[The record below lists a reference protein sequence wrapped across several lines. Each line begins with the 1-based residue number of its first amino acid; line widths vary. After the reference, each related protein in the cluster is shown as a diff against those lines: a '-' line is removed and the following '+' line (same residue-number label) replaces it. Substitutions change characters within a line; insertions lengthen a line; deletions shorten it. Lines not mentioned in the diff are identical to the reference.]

1 MEIVSFQSG
10 QVSPGIKYYTV
21 DTEADKNN
29 LPVGEMGNRCYVI
42 ESKKWY
48 ILNSNGEWVPFAAE
62 GGAVD
67 TDAILSA
74 VENMTDAQRS
84 QFISNLGFGTVF
96 TFMGSVASRS
106 DLPNSNNKVG
116 YVYYVELDSSEYVW
130 VVNQSQ
136 PNGYWEELGETFD
149 VTVDSELSNTSKNP
163 VQNKT
168 IALALNE
175 LHGSMDDMAEMLDS
189 MIMLRTELTV
199 DTTQDAWSGANWD
212 ELIAAAKNGRA
223 VSLGVDGAD
232 AQTVL
237 LHYDELANSAE
248 IKIIETEPKIYY
260 YSTLAGAVSDSN
272 AGTVGTNADASQGT
286 AVVSLYVDDNGLPNI
301 VLLQN
306 TSITSGLSFE
316 RNAVLDLNGHKI
328 TAELGNPE
336 SHAYA
341 VLVNSGY
348 SLRIKGQTLGS
359 AIESNTGSGSAVTLL
374 YNNVGSYLEVLGGEY
389 TVNAAETTIGVCV
402 RNYGNV
408 LLKDMTIN
416 ATAQKVGGITSGSG
430 SVSLRQNNNIQNVTV
445 NVVGLSDSTRAIDI
459 QNAESTLISNCH
471 LYANSDTESG
481 RIYGIYL
488 DNTSKPTIIQ
498 NSEIVADSNYHYAD
512 GSYTVLSMGIITGTT
527 CSYLLLQNCTVK
539 GCHAS
544 AELHCS
550 TDIDGGYYSSAGH
563 GVYFSGS
570 YTAHRVKGAEM
581 DDLYVG
587 THTNTNQNHVGA
599 YIGGGSGA
607 TGISVYADNTN
618 ISGSN
623 YSWVLRN
630 SSGESDNALY
640 ISNSNI
646 NNKTIRID
654 DTTTLRLYLGEGNS
668 FDANDTTRPA
678 NVVETGADYTFSPT
692 VTTISYIGHPVTGS
706 LTERDP
712 GSVAIREIS
721 LKSSGGAVVTD
732 YALVQSAA
740 VSAAISTAVAGKANT
755 ADLATVAT
763 SGSYNDL
770 SNKPTIPTVPTDEIS
785 ANTAARHT
793 HSNKSLLDT
802 YAQTEVNLAD
812 AVSKK
817 HTHSNKTVLDGIT
830 AAKLLPTVT
839 TSDND
844 KFLRVVSG
852 TWAAATVPSAET
864 ASF

>member
-1 MEIVSFQSG
+1 MNSLLEALIAAKLSG
-10 QVSPGIKYYTV
+10 S
-21 DTEADKNN
+21 
-29 LPVGEMGNRCYVI
+29 
-42 ESKKWY
+42 S
-48 ILNSNGEWVPFAAE
+48 S
-62 GGAVD
+62 GG
-67 TDAILSA
+67 
-74 VENMTDAQRS
+74 
-84 QFISNLGFGTVF
+84 
-96 TFMGSVASRS
+96 GS
-106 DLPNSNNKVG
+106 
-116 YVYYVELDSSEYVW
+116 
-130 VVNQSQ
+130 
-136 PNGYWEELGETFD
+136 
-149 VTVDSELSNTSKNP
+149 VTVDAELSTSSENP

-199 DTTQDAWSGANWD
+199 DTTQDAWSGADWD
-212 ELIAAAKNGRA
+212 ELVAAAKNGRA
-223 VSLGVDGAD
+223 VSLGVDSAD

-237 LHYDELANSAE
+237 LHYDEQADSAE
-248 IKIIETEPKIYY
+248 TKIIETEPKIYY

-341 VLVNSGY
+341 VLVDRGY

-359 AIESNTGSGSAVTLL
+359 AIEANTGSGPAVTLL
-374 YNNVGSYLEVLGGEY
+374 YNHVGSYLEVLGGEY
-389 TVNAAETTIGVCV
+389 TVNAAETTIGACV

-416 ATAQKVGGITSGSG
+416 ATAQKVSGITSGSG
-430 SVSLRQNNNIQNVTV
+430 SVSLRQNNNIQNVAV

-459 QNAESTLISNCH
+459 QNAESTFISNCH
-471 LYANSDTESG
+471 LYANSNTESG
-481 RIYGIYL
+481 RIYGIYI
-488 DNTSKPTIIQ
+488 DNTSEPTIIQ
-498 NSEIVADSNYHYAD
+498 NSEIVADSNYHFAD
-512 GSYTVLSMGIITGTT
+512 GSYTVLSTGIAAGTM

-563 GVYFSGS
+563 GVYFSGAA
-570 YTAHRVKGAEM
+570 TVHRVKGAEM

-599 YIGGGSGA
+599 YIGGSSGD
-607 TGISVYADNTN
+607 TGISVYADDTN
-618 ISGSN
+618 VSGSN

-646 NNKTIRID
+646 NNKTVRID
-654 DTTTLRLYLGEGNS
+654 DDTTLRLYLGEGNS

-678 NVVETGADYTFSPT
+678 NVAETGADYTFTPT
-692 VTTISYIGHPVTGS
+692 TTEISYSGQPVTGS

-712 GSVAIREIS
+712 GSVMIREIS
-721 LKSSGGAVVTD
+721 LESSGGAVVTD
-732 YALVQSAA
+732 YALVQTDELSSYDLRPIVVTVSGATPTITPANNTIYNCGEVTSLTISNPPATGAYSIVFTSGATPTDLSVDPAIKMPDGFSVEANRLYEINVLANRAVVGSWA
-740 VSAAISTAVAGKANT
+740 VSA
-755 ADLATVAT
+755 
-763 SGSYNDL
+763 
-770 SNKPTIPTVPTDEIS
+770 
-785 ANTAARHT
+785 
-793 HSNKSLLDT
+793 
-802 YAQTEVNLAD
+802 
-812 AVSKK
+812 
-817 HTHSNKTVLDGIT
+817 
-830 AAKLLPTVT
+830 
-839 TSDND
+839 
-844 KFLRVVSG
+844 
-852 TWAAATVPSAET
+852 
-864 ASF
+864 

>member
-1 MEIVSFQSG
+1 MAERKS
-10 QVSPGIKYYTV
+10 
-21 DTEADKNN
+21 DLA
-29 LPVGEMGNRCYVI
+29 
-42 ESKKWY
+42 
-48 ILNSNGEWVPFAAE
+48 FAAFFGSGKS
-62 GGAVD
+62 GGGGGGV
-67 TDAILSA
+67 
-74 VENMTDAQRS
+74 
-84 QFISNLGFGTVF
+84 
-96 TFMGSVASRS
+96 SV
-106 DLPNSNNKVG
+106 
-116 YVYYVELDSSEYVW
+116 
-130 VVNQSQ
+130 
-136 PNGYWEELGETFD
+136 
-149 VTVDSELSNTSKNP
+149 
-163 VQNKT
+163 
-168 IALALNE
+168 
-175 LHGSMDDMAEMLDS
+175 
-189 MIMLRTELTV
+189 TV
-199 DTTQDAWSGANWD
+199 DTTQDVWSGANWD

-260 YSTLAGAVSDSN
+260 YSTIAGAVSDSN
-272 AGTVGTNADASQGT
+272 AGTVGTNADASQDT

-341 VLVNSGY
+341 VLVNRGY
-348 SLRIKGQTLGS
+348 SLRIKGQTPGS
-359 AIESNTGSGSAVTLL
+359 AIESNTGSGPAVTLL
-374 YNNVGSYLEVLGGEY
+374 YNHIGSYLEVLGGEY
-389 TVNAAETTIGVCV
+389 AVNAAETTIGACV

-416 ATAQKVGGITSGSG
+416 ATAQKVSGITSGSG
-430 SVSLRQNNNIQNVTV
+430 SLSLRQNNNIQNVTV
-445 NVVGLSDSTRAIDI
+445 NVVGLSDFTSAIDI

-488 DNTSKPTIIQ
+488 DNTSEPTIIQ

-512 GSYTVLSMGIITGTT
+512 GSYTVLSTGINAGTT

-550 TDIDGGYYSSAGH
+550 TDIVGGSYSSAGH

-570 YTAHRVKGAEM
+570 NTTHRVKGAEM

-599 YIGGGSGA
+599 YIGGNS
-607 TGISVYADNTN
+607 GISVYADNTN
-618 ISGSN
+618 VSGSN

-630 SSGESDNALY
+630 SSGKSDNALY

-692 VTTISYIGHPVTGS
+692 VTTISYIGQPVTGS

-712 GSVAIREIS
+712 GSVMIREIS

-732 YALVQSAA
+732 YALVQTDELSSYDLRPVVVT
-740 VSAAISTAVAGKANT
+740 VSG
-755 ADLATVAT
+755 AT
-763 SGSYNDL
+763 
-770 SNKPTIPTVPTDEIS
+770 PTITPANNTIYNCGEVASLTISNPPATGKYSIVFFSGATPTTTVGIENFAAE
-785 ANTAARHT
+785 ANKRYKITVEGNYA
-793 HSNKSLLDT
+793 T
-802 YAQTEVNLAD
+802 YDSWPYTP
-812 AVSKK
+812 
-817 HTHSNKTVLDGIT
+817 I
-830 AAKLLPTVT
+830 
-839 TSDND
+839 
-844 KFLRVVSG
+844 
-852 TWAAATVPSAET
+852 
-864 ASF
+864 

>member
-1 MEIVSFQSG
+1 MAERKS
-10 QVSPGIKYYTV
+10 
-21 DTEADKNN
+21 DLA
-29 LPVGEMGNRCYVI
+29 
-42 ESKKWY
+42 
-48 ILNSNGEWVPFAAE
+48 FAAFFGSGKS
-62 GGAVD
+62 GGGGGGV
-67 TDAILSA
+67 
-74 VENMTDAQRS
+74 
-84 QFISNLGFGTVF
+84 
-96 TFMGSVASRS
+96 SV
-106 DLPNSNNKVG
+106 
-116 YVYYVELDSSEYVW
+116 
-130 VVNQSQ
+130 
-136 PNGYWEELGETFD
+136 
-149 VTVDSELSNTSKNP
+149 
-163 VQNKT
+163 
-168 IALALNE
+168 
-175 LHGSMDDMAEMLDS
+175 
-189 MIMLRTELTV
+189 TV
-199 DTTQDAWSGANWD
+199 DTTQDVWSGANWD

-260 YSTLAGAVSDSN
+260 YSTIAGAVSDSN
-272 AGTVGTNADASQGT
+272 AGTVGTNADASQDT

-341 VLVNSGY
+341 VLVNRGY
-348 SLRIKGQTLGS
+348 SLRIKGQTPGS
-359 AIESNTGSGSAVTLL
+359 AIESNTGSGPAVTLL
-374 YNNVGSYLEVLGGEY
+374 YNHIGSYLEVLGGEY
-389 TVNAAETTIGVCV
+389 AVNAAETTIGACV

-416 ATAQKVGGITSGSG
+416 ATAQKVSGITSGSG
-430 SVSLRQNNNIQNVTV
+430 SLSLRQNNNIQNVTV
-445 NVVGLSDSTRAIDI
+445 NVVGLSDFTSAIDI

-488 DNTSKPTIIQ
+488 DNTSEPTIIQ

-512 GSYTVLSMGIITGTT
+512 GSYTVLSTGINAGTT

-550 TDIDGGYYSSAGH
+550 TDIVGGSYSSAGH

-570 YTAHRVKGAEM
+570 NTTHRVKGAEM

-599 YIGGGSGA
+599 YIGGNS
-607 TGISVYADNTN
+607 GISVYADNTN
-618 ISGSN
+618 VSGSN

-692 VTTISYIGHPVTGS
+692 VTTISYIGQPVTGS

-712 GSVAIREIS
+712 GSVMIREIS

-732 YALVQSAA
+732 YALVQTDELSSYDLRPVVVT
-740 VSAAISTAVAGKANT
+740 VSGATPTITPANNTIYNCGEVASLTISNPPATGKYSIVFFSGAT
-755 ADLATVAT
+755 PTATVGIENFVTEANKRYKITVENNYAT
-763 SGSYNDL
+763 YDSWPYT
-770 SNKPTIPTVPTDEIS
+770 PT
-785 ANTAARHT
+785 
-793 HSNKSLLDT
+793 
-802 YAQTEVNLAD
+802 
-812 AVSKK
+812 
-817 HTHSNKTVLDGIT
+817 
-830 AAKLLPTVT
+830 
-839 TSDND
+839 
-844 KFLRVVSG
+844 
-852 TWAAATVPSAET
+852 
-864 ASF
+864 

>member
-1 MEIVSFQSG
+1 MAERKS
-10 QVSPGIKYYTV
+10 
-21 DTEADKNN
+21 DLA
-29 LPVGEMGNRCYVI
+29 
-42 ESKKWY
+42 
-48 ILNSNGEWVPFAAE
+48 FAAFFGSGKS
-62 GGAVD
+62 GGGGGGV
-67 TDAILSA
+67 
-74 VENMTDAQRS
+74 
-84 QFISNLGFGTVF
+84 
-96 TFMGSVASRS
+96 SV
-106 DLPNSNNKVG
+106 
-116 YVYYVELDSSEYVW
+116 
-130 VVNQSQ
+130 
-136 PNGYWEELGETFD
+136 
-149 VTVDSELSNTSKNP
+149 
-163 VQNKT
+163 
-168 IALALNE
+168 
-175 LHGSMDDMAEMLDS
+175 
-189 MIMLRTELTV
+189 TV

-212 ELIAAAKNGRA
+212 ELVDAAKNGRA
-223 VSLGVDGAD
+223 VSLGVDDAD

-286 AVVSLYVDDNGLPNI
+286 AIVSLYVDNNGLPNI

-341 VLVNSGY
+341 VLVNRGY

-402 RNYGNV
+402 RNYGDV
-408 LLKDMTIN
+408 LLKDMAIN

-430 SVSLRQNNNIQNVTV
+430 GLSIRQNNNIQNVTV

-488 DNTSKPTIIQ
+488 DNTSEPTIIQ

-512 GSYTVLSMGIITGTT
+512 GSYTVLSTGINAGTT

-550 TDIDGGYYSSAGH
+550 TDIVGGSYSSAGH

-570 YTAHRVKGAEM
+570 YTTHRVKGAEM

-599 YIGGGSGA
+599 YIGGSSGA
-607 TGISVYADNTN
+607 TGISVYADDTDV
-618 ISGSN
+618 SGSN

-630 SSGESDNALY
+630 ASGEHDNALY
-640 ISNSNI
+640 ISNSDVR
-646 NNKTIRID
+646 NKTIRID
-654 DTTTLRLYLGEGNS
+654 DTATLRLYLGEGNS

-732 YALVQSAA
+732 YALVQTDELSSYDLRPVVVT
-740 VSAAISTAVAGKANT
+740 VSGTAPTITPANNTIYNCGEVASLTISNPPATGVYSIVFTSGATPTDLSVDPAIKMPDGFSVEANKRYEINVLNRWAVAG
-755 ADLATVAT
+755 
-763 SGSYNDL
+763 SW
-770 SNKPTIPTVPTDEIS
+770 
-785 ANTAARHT
+785 
-793 HSNKSLLDT
+793 
-802 YAQTEVNLAD
+802 
-812 AVSKK
+812 AVS
-817 HTHSNKTVLDGIT
+817 V
-830 AAKLLPTVT
+830 
-839 TSDND
+839 
-844 KFLRVVSG
+844 
-852 TWAAATVPSAET
+852 
-864 ASF
+864 

>member
-149 VTVDSELSNTSKNP
+149 VTVDSELSNTSENP

-286 AVVSLYVDDNGLPNI
+286 AVVSLYADENGVPVMTMMQDAAI
-301 VLLQN
+301 
-306 TSITSGLSFE
+306 SAGLSFT
-316 RNAVLDLNGHKI
+316 RDAIFNLNGKKL
-328 TAELGNPE
+328 TANLGNPE
-336 SHAYA
+336 SYVYA
-341 VLVNSGY
+341 VAVSNGKR
-348 SLRIKGQTLGS
+348 LRIIGEATGS
-359 AIESNTGSGSAVTLL
+359 AIEAVTGTGTAAYMIYCGIESYLEILGGAYAANAENTNLGIGVMSFGDLLIRGATISATAKQVRGVAVGSAAGGLGYRPNTIIEDTEIIITGSGKNNKYGVDVQFANETLL
-374 YNNVGSYLEVLGGEY
+374 DGC
-389 TVNAAETTIGVCV
+389 TIAADTDAEAG
-402 RNYGNV
+402 
-408 LLKDMTIN
+408 
-416 ATAQKVGGITSGSG
+416 AT
-430 SVSLRQNNNIQNVTV
+430 
-445 NVVGLSDSTRAIDI
+445 
-459 QNAESTLISNCH
+459 
-471 LYANSDTESG
+471 
-481 RIYGIYL
+481 YGIYL
-488 DNTSKPTIIQ
+488 GDITGSTIIR
-498 NSEIVADSNYHYAD
+498 NTEVTADSSYKTN
-512 GSYTVLSMGIITGTT
+512 GSGGYVVLSIGVYVSADCTYTLLDGVTAKGTHT
-527 CSYLLLQNCTVK
+527 A
-539 GCHAS
+539 AS
-544 AELHCS
+544 LYS
-550 TDIDGGYYSSAGH
+550 TTDIVGGSYSSAGH

-570 YTAHRVKGAEM
+570 YTTHRVKGAEM

-599 YIGGGSGA
+599 YIGGNSGS

-692 VTTISYIGHPVTGS
+692 VTTISFIGQPVTGS

-712 GSVAIREIS
+712 GSVMIREIS
-721 LKSSGGAVVTD
+721 LESSGGAVVTD
-732 YALVQSAA
+732 YALVQTDELSSYDLRPVVVTISGTTPTITPANNTIYNCGELTSLTISNPPTSGA
-740 VSAAISTAVAGKANT
+740 YSIVFTSGATPTDLSVDPAIKMPDGFSVEANKRYEINVFNRWAVAG
-755 ADLATVAT
+755 
-763 SGSYNDL
+763 SW
-770 SNKPTIPTVPTDEIS
+770 
-785 ANTAARHT
+785 
-793 HSNKSLLDT
+793 
-802 YAQTEVNLAD
+802 
-812 AVSKK
+812 AVS
-817 HTHSNKTVLDGIT
+817 
-830 AAKLLPTVT
+830 
-839 TSDND
+839 
-844 KFLRVVSG
+844 R
-852 TWAAATVPSAET
+852 
-864 ASF
+864 

>member
-1 MEIVSFQSG
+1 MAERKS
-10 QVSPGIKYYTV
+10 
-21 DTEADKNN
+21 DLA
-29 LPVGEMGNRCYVI
+29 
-42 ESKKWY
+42 
-48 ILNSNGEWVPFAAE
+48 FAAFF
-62 GGAVD
+62 GGGK
-67 TDAILSA
+67 S
-74 VENMTDAQRS
+74 
-84 QFISNLGFGTVF
+84 GGGGG
-96 TFMGSVASRS
+96 GSVA
-106 DLPNSNNKVG
+106 
-116 YVYYVELDSSEYVW
+116 
-130 VVNQSQ
+130 
-136 PNGYWEELGETFD
+136 T
-149 VTVDSELSNTSKNP
+149 T
-163 VQNKT
+163 
-168 IALALNE
+168 
-175 LHGSMDDMAEMLDS
+175 
-189 MIMLRTELTV
+189 LTV
-199 DTTQDAWSGANWD
+199 ATTQDAWSGANWD

-237 LHYDELANSAE
+237 LHYDEQANSAE

-286 AVVSLYVDDNGLPNI
+286 AVVSLYVDNNGLPNI

-341 VLVNSGY
+341 VLVNRGY
-348 SLRIKGQTLGS
+348 SLRIKGQTPGS

-374 YNNVGSYLEVLGGEY
+374 YNNVGSYLEVLGGAY

-430 SVSLRQNNNIQNVTV
+430 SLSLRQNNNIQNVTV

-488 DNTSKPTIIQ
+488 DNTSEPTIIQ
-498 NSEIVADSNYHYAD
+498 NSEIVADSNYHFAD
-512 GSYTVLSMGIITGTT
+512 GSYTVLSTGISAGTT

-570 YTAHRVKGAEM
+570 NTTHRVKGAKM

-599 YIGGGSGA
+599 YIGGNSGS

-630 SSGESDNALY
+630 GSGEHDNALY

-692 VTTISYIGHPVTGS
+692 VTTISFIGQPVTGS

-712 GSVAIREIS
+712 GSVTIREIS

-732 YALVQSAA
+732 YALVQTDELSSYDLRPVVIT
-740 VSAAISTAVAGKANT
+740 VSGTTPTITPAPNTIYNCGEVASLTISNPPATGAYSVTFTSGSTPTDLSLDPAIKMPDGFSVEANKRYEINVLNRWAVAG
-755 ADLATVAT
+755 
-763 SGSYNDL
+763 SW
-770 SNKPTIPTVPTDEIS
+770 
-785 ANTAARHT
+785 
-793 HSNKSLLDT
+793 
-802 YAQTEVNLAD
+802 
-812 AVSKK
+812 AVS
-817 HTHSNKTVLDGIT
+817 
-830 AAKLLPTVT
+830 
-839 TSDND
+839 
-844 KFLRVVSG
+844 
-852 TWAAATVPSAET
+852 E
-864 ASF
+864 

>member
-1 MEIVSFQSG
+1 MAERKS
-10 QVSPGIKYYTV
+10 
-21 DTEADKNN
+21 DLA
-29 LPVGEMGNRCYVI
+29 
-42 ESKKWY
+42 
-48 ILNSNGEWVPFAAE
+48 FAAFFGSGKS
-62 GGAVD
+62 GGGGGGV
-67 TDAILSA
+67 
-74 VENMTDAQRS
+74 
-84 QFISNLGFGTVF
+84 
-96 TFMGSVASRS
+96 SV
-106 DLPNSNNKVG
+106 
-116 YVYYVELDSSEYVW
+116 
-130 VVNQSQ
+130 
-136 PNGYWEELGETFD
+136 
-149 VTVDSELSNTSKNP
+149 
-163 VQNKT
+163 
-168 IALALNE
+168 
-175 LHGSMDDMAEMLDS
+175 
-189 MIMLRTELTV
+189 TV

-212 ELIAAAKNGRA
+212 ELVDAAKNGRA

-272 AGTVGTNADASQGT
+272 AGTVGTNADASQDT

-306 TSITSGLSFE
+306 TSITSGLSFK

-341 VLVNSGY
+341 VLVNRGY
-348 SLRIKGQTLGS
+348 SLRIKGQTPGS
-359 AIESNTGSGSAVTLL
+359 AIESNTGSGPAVTLL
-374 YNNVGSYLEVLGGEY
+374 YNHIGSYLEVLGGEY
-389 TVNAAETTIGVCV
+389 AVNAAETTIGACV

-416 ATAQKVGGITSGSG
+416 ATAQKVSGITSGSG
-430 SVSLRQNNNIQNVTV
+430 SLSLRQNNNIQNVTV
-445 NVVGLSDSTRAIDI
+445 NVVGLSDFTSAIDI

-488 DNTSKPTIIQ
+488 DNTSEPTIIQ

-512 GSYTVLSMGIITGTT
+512 GSYTVLSTGINAGTT

-550 TDIDGGYYSSAGH
+550 TDIVGGSYSSAGH

-570 YTAHRVKGAEM
+570 NTTHRVKGAEM

-599 YIGGGSGA
+599 YIGGNS
-607 TGISVYADNTN
+607 GISVYADNTN
-618 ISGSN
+618 VSVSN

-630 SSGESDNALY
+630 GSGESDNALY

-692 VTTISYIGHPVTGS
+692 VTTISYIGQPVTGS

-712 GSVAIREIS
+712 GSVMIREIS

-732 YALVQSAA
+732 YALVQTDELSSYDLRP
-740 VSAAISTAVAGKANT
+740 VVVTISGATPTITPANNTIYNCGEVASLTITNPTATGAYSIVF
-755 ADLATVAT
+755 T
-763 SGSYNDL
+763 SGSTATETTFPAAILGLENFAA
-770 SNKPTIPTVPTDEIS
+770 E
-785 ANTAARHT
+785 ANTIYEI
-793 HSNKSLLDT
+793 N
-802 YAQTEVNLAD
+802 V
-812 AVSKK
+812 
-817 HTHSNKTVLDGIT
+817 
-830 AAKLLPTVT
+830 
-839 TSDND
+839 SDN
-844 KFLRVVSG
+844 RAVYNGWGVR
-852 TWAAATVPSAET
+852 
-864 ASF
+864 

>member
-1 MEIVSFQSG
+1 M
-10 QVSPGIKYYTV
+10 
-21 DTEADKNN
+21 
-29 LPVGEMGNRCYVI
+29 
-42 ESKKWY
+42 
-48 ILNSNGEWVPFAAE
+48 
-62 GGAVD
+62 
-67 TDAILSA
+67 
-74 VENMTDAQRS
+74 
-84 QFISNLGFGTVF
+84 
-96 TFMGSVASRS
+96 
-106 DLPNSNNKVG
+106 
-116 YVYYVELDSSEYVW
+116 
-130 VVNQSQ
+130 
-136 PNGYWEELGETFD
+136 
-149 VTVDSELSNTSKNP
+149 
-163 VQNKT
+163 
-168 IALALNE
+168 
-175 LHGSMDDMAEMLDS
+175 
-189 MIMLRTELTV
+189 
-199 DTTQDAWSGANWD
+199 
-212 ELIAAAKNGRA
+212 
-223 VSLGVDGAD
+223 
-232 AQTVL
+232 L
-237 LHYDELANSAE
+237 LHYNELANSAE

-286 AVVSLYVDDNGLPNI
+286 AIVSLYIDNNGLPNI

-402 RNYGNV
+402 RNYGDL

-445 NVVGLSDSTRAIDI
+445 NVVGLSDFTTAVDI

-488 DNTSKPTIIQ
+488 DNTSEPTIIQ
-498 NSEIVADSNYHYAD
+498 NSEIIADSNYHYAD
-512 GSYTVLSMGIITGTT
+512 GSYTVLSIGIITGTT
-527 CSYLLLQNCTVK
+527 CSYLLLQNCTIK
-539 GCHAS
+539 GCHTS

-570 YTAHRVKGAEM
+570 NTAHRVKDAEM

-599 YIGGGSGA
+599 YIGGNS
-607 TGISVYADNTN
+607 GISVYADNTN
-618 ISGSN
+618 VSGSN

-630 SSGESDNALY
+630 TSGEFDNALY
-640 ISNSNI
+640 ISYSNI

-721 LKSSGGAVVTD
+721 LKSSGDAVVTD
-732 YALVQSAA
+732 YALVQTDELSSYDLRPIVVT
-740 VSAAISTAVAGKANT
+740 VSGTTPTITPINNRIYNCGEVTSLTISNPPATGAYSIVFTSGATPTDLSVDPAIKMPDGFSVEANKRYEINVLSNWAVAG
-755 ADLATVAT
+755 
-763 SGSYNDL
+763 SW
-770 SNKPTIPTVPTDEIS
+770 
-785 ANTAARHT
+785 
-793 HSNKSLLDT
+793 
-802 YAQTEVNLAD
+802 
-812 AVSKK
+812 AVS
-817 HTHSNKTVLDGIT
+817 
-830 AAKLLPTVT
+830 
-839 TSDND
+839 
-844 KFLRVVSG
+844 
-852 TWAAATVPSAET
+852 E
-864 ASF
+864 